1 MIWFYLEIN
10 LKVYK
15 RKLGRIGFLYVIVLC
30 LIWGFVNTFFVLVG
44 VIVIN
49 NNFLEIIL
57 LLFS

>member
-15 RKLGRIGFLYVIVLC
+15 WKLGRIEFLYVIVLC
-30 LIWGFVNTFFVLVG
+30 LIWGFVNMFFVLVG

>member
-15 RKLGRIGFLYVIVLC
+15 RKLGRIEFLYVIVLC

>member
-15 RKLGRIGFLYVIVLC
+15 WKLGRIGFLYVIVLC
-30 LIWGFVNTFFVLVG
+30 LIWGFVNMFFVLVG